1 MGQLI
6 RFEFLKMVKKKVV
19 SIGLAAFLLIYV
31 IMLWS
36 WTYGNEWAITK
47 EGVEIY
53 GKEAEAYNDE
63 ITNRYAGPLT
73 DEKVQEILTEFAG
86 KDGEMIHSASNNTFS
101 PIASLFAGENGKWNG
116 KSVAEVFPEF
126 ADPPV
131 LGQSSRWESL
141 LYSMMYLI
149 LMAGIVIIITVSPV
163 FSEEYAS
170 GMDALILTAKYGK
183 ERCALAKVA
192 AAFLFTVV
200 FTLFVVGTGFVV
212 FLAGRG
218 LAGWDSDIQ
227 LSPLMVFASVKYPLK
242 CYEAS
247 VMTVLVSLAAMMAL
261 NGLTLIFS
269 AVSRTSFISVIL
281 AAAVYFA
288 PMFISSGNVI
298 VRKILCLFPVNSIS
312 VSGLV
317 KLYGPTLGETGIPVV
332 ALPGLV
338 ALAVTVICVGF
349 CRRAFANHQVG

>member
-6 RFEFLKMVKKKVV
+6 RFEFLKMMKKKVV
-19 SIGLAAFLLIYV
+19 YIGLAAFLLLYV

-36 WTYGNEWAITK
+36 WLYGNEWARTT
-47 EGVEIY
+47 EGVDLY
-53 GKEAEAYNDE
+53 GKEALAYNEE
-63 ITNRYAGPLT
+63 IANRYAGPLT
-73 DEKVQEILTEFAG
+73 DEKVQEILAEFPR
-86 KDGEMIHSASNNTFS
+86 KDGETIHSVSNNTYY
-101 PIASLFAGENGKWNG
+101 PIASLFAEENGKWNG
-116 KSVAEVFPEF
+116 KSVVEVFPEF
-126 ADPPV
+126 EEPPV

-141 LYSMMYLI
+141 LYSMMYLV
-149 LMAGIVIIITVSPV
+149 LMAGIVIIIAVSPV

-170 GMDALILTAKYGK
+170 GMDALILTARYGK

-192 AAFLFTVV
+192 AAFLFTAV
-200 FTLFVVGTGFVV
+200 FTLFIAGMGFLV

-218 LAGWDSDIQ
+218 TAGWDSDIQ
-227 LSPLMVFASVKYPLK
+227 LSELMIFTPVKYPLK

-261 NGLTLIFS
+261 NGLTLIYS
-269 AVSRTSFISVIL
+269 AVSRTSFVSVIL
-281 AAAVYFA
+281 SAAVYFA
-288 PMFISSGNVI
+288 PMFISSGNMI

-317 KLYGPTLGETGIPVV
+317 KLYGPTLGKTGVPVVVLPVVV
-332 ALPGLV
+332 ALV
-338 ALAVTVICVGF
+338 VITVCVGF